1 MITMKDHITEDENSV
16 KRKQFMLTSK
26 KVKCGFSNIVLICS
40 SFVCSV
46 AKSAYCSYRK
56 PKLDFPVPVLV

>member
-16 KRKQFMLTSK
+16 KQKQYMLTSK

-46 AKSAYCSYRK
+46 AKECI
-56 PKLDFPVPVLV
+56 LLL